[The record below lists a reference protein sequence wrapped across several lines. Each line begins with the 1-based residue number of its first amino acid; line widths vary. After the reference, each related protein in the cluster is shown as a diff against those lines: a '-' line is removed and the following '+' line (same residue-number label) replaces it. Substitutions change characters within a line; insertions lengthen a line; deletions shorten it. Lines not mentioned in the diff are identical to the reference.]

1 MTART
6 FFQRMYLE
14 LTELDACIEETTSQS
29 HELLKHDEDYKRIQQ
44 IPGIGPIISLPLIQ
58 VSSLK
63 TVGSFLLG

>member
-29 HELLKHDEDYKRIQQ
+29 HELLKHDEDYKQIQQ
-44 IPGIGPIISLPLIQ
+44 IPGIGPIIAAE
-58 VSSLK
+58 
-63 TVGSFLLG
+63 